1 MSSSRQSRSQK
12 KMQEECTTV
21 AKKFNWADLP
31 ISEELVEFGKSLQ
44 ELAASDLTK
53 LSKSQLSAHLTD
65 LSKSYIH
72 AVSQESAPREEADEE
87 AEKDEARVAN
97 RAANAAS
104 AAKAKGLSDAD
115 REVLMAEAA
124 AKEREKLA
132 AKAKEA
138 EERAAAKVREAEEA
152 KKQALADAAK
162 KAADRDAQH
171 AQELAAK
178 EAESQATRA
187 RMRALETANNKLK
200 QQKDKSVEDH
210 AEQPHEE
217 DGDDESVQ
225 HDAKRRKT
233 AAERK
238 EEYIAEHGNDAWELK
253 EETRKRNAQTAKKKK
268 EEAAKAKILAECAED
283 GTEYAKLKRHAES
296 LKQLNQEYKDIKDKD
311 NEQFNALKH
320 KKRKLTATV
329 KKLVKLAESKGA
341 THKEIGACKQD
352 EEDMEVDA

>member
-115 REVLMAEAA
+115 REVWKGKASAA
-124 AKEREKLA
+124 TGENGAQKVGA
-132 AKAKEA
+132 PSEA
-138 EERAAAKVREAEEA
+138 EPSGEAVGSA
-152 KKQALADAAK
+152 
-162 KAADRDAQH
+162 
-171 AQELAAK
+171 
-178 EAESQATRA
+178 
-187 RMRALETANNKLK
+187 
-200 QQKDKSVEDH
+200 
-210 AEQPHEE
+210 
-217 DGDDESVQ
+217 
-225 HDAKRRKT
+225 
-233 AAERK
+233 
-238 EEYIAEHGNDAWELK
+238 
-253 EETRKRNAQTAKKKK
+253 
-268 EEAAKAKILAECAED
+268 
-283 GTEYAKLKRHAES
+283 
-296 LKQLNQEYKDIKDKD
+296 
-311 NEQFNALKH
+311 
-320 KKRKLTATV
+320 
-329 KKLVKLAESKGA
+329 
-341 THKEIGACKQD
+341 
-352 EEDMEVDA
+352 